1 MTTHNQ
7 QNINISSINVLQNIN
22 DPLGQITIN
31 NTIKIPASAINT
43 FSNINNANACILI
56 KDVNSINSGSFYPL
70 KVDSLEYSDPY
81 LYFNN
86 NLVIDASN
94 LLSELESLLVNYPLE
109 TSNII
114 VTGGYINFFNGS
126 IPNSNQGSDGVGLRY
141 SDNNTVQFKN
151 YDTDWID
158 LVDITKHDQ
167 FSELVDVD
175 VYTNPLQNNQY
186 IIYNATSNLFVNA
199 NLAIINDSNP
209 TLANDLQAGTYSIVF
224 NNTNT
229 EIIYED
235 PLGLRRNPYISLVN
249 NTEYTGTVNYLE
261 FNNADSGFE
270 PAIICRGSDTNIG
283 LNITT
288 KGSGDIQ
295 LNASLGN
302 VYTNSDSLAIG
313 GFMRNS
319 IFRTSSNPG
328 GYLPE
333 TTWNLPLTNDII
345 LFDFTNFQSG
355 GTYWANVS
363 AGIEGQKLNLI
374 FNNKSTQDIS
384 VLADFGTNG
393 LLVGTGYSNGLVFAT
408 TGQSTSLVY
417 LGDGIDAWQVL
428 NTGSSVY

>member
-1 MTTHNQ
+1 MTTQNQ
-7 QNINISSINVLQNIN
+7 QNINTLSINVLQNAN
-22 DPLGQITIN
+22 DALGNVTIN
-31 NTIKIPASAINT
+31 NTIKIPSSAQNT

-56 KDVNSINSGSFYPL
+56 KDVNSNGSGLFYPL
-70 KVDSLEYSDPY
+70 KVDSLDYSTPY
-81 LYFNN
+81 LYFNS
-86 NLVIDASN
+86 NLVIDVSN
-94 LLSELESLLVNYPLE
+94 LLSELENILINYPLE

-114 VTGGYINFFNGS
+114 VTGGYINFFNGT

-141 SDNNTVQFKN
+141 SANNTVQFKN

-158 LVDITKHDQ
+158 LVDITTHDQ

-186 IIYNATSNLFVNA
+186 IIYDATSNLFVNA

-209 TLANDLQAGTYSIVF
+209 TLANDLLAGNNSIVF
-224 NNTNT
+224 SNITT
-229 EIIYED
+229 EILYD
-235 PLGLRRNPYISLVN
+235 DLLRRNPYISLVN

-270 PAIICRGSDTNIG
+270 PAIICRGSDTNVG

-288 KGSGDIQ
+288 QGSGDIN

-302 VYTNSDSLAIG
+302 IYTNSDSLVIS
-313 GFMRNS
+313 GFMKNS
-319 IFRTSSNPG
+319 IFRTSTNPG

-333 TTWNLPLTNDII
+333 TTWNLPLNNDII
-345 LFDFTNFQSG
+345 LFDFVNSSQS

-363 AGIEGQKLNLI
+363 AGIDGQKLNFI
-374 FNNKSTQDIS
+374 FNNKGSNVIS

-393 LLVGTGYSNGLVFAT
+393 LLVGTGFSNGFIFGT

-417 LGDGIDAWQVL
+417 LGDGIDTWQVL
-428 NTGSSVY
+428 NTGAGVY